1 MRAPT
6 SRLLFL
12 LVSSACV
19 AGCSMAPN
27 YQPPATA
34 AIPAAFKEAPGWSVA
49 TPSDAVARGAWWD
62 LFGDPVLDGLER
74 RVEVTNQ
81 NVASA
86 RAAYQAARALVQVQR
101 SGLFPSLTGSASDTR
116 SQTFAGQNLTGTTGP
131 VVNTAGTANSRYALS
146 IGASWEPDLWG
157 RLGNAVSQAQASEQA
172 SAGDLANATLSA
184 QGELATNYMQL
195 RGTDAQ
201 RLLLDRIVADYEKAL
216 TITTNNYNAGTV
228 SHGDVFQAQTT
239 LSNAKATRADL
250 ERQRAQL
257 EHAIAVL
264 VGENP
269 STFSIAPVEWK
280 PVVPDIPAQVPTAL
294 LQRRPDIAAAER
306 RVAAANANVGI
317 KKAGYFP
324 NLTLSGSV
332 GTNSPVLSELFG
344 AATSLWSVGAS
355 AAMTLL
361 DFGARRGNVLQAR
374 AQYDQTVAAYRQT
387 VLAAF
392 QQVEDNLAATRVLAT
407 VAERRSEAASAAT
420 RAETVT
426 FNQYR
431 NGIVPYNAVITAQQN
446 ALTARQT
453 EIQSVIDR
461 QVAAIALAQTVGG
474 RWIDG
479 PAPASSADASPGAQ

>member
-1 MRAPT
+1 MRTPL
-6 SRLLFL
+6 SRLL
-12 LVSSACV
+12 LVASCACV

-27 YQPPATA
+27 YQRPAMA
-34 AIPAAFKEAPGWSVA
+34 AIPAQFKEEPGWSVA
-49 TPSDAVARGAWWD
+49 VPSDAAARGAWWD
-62 LFGDPVLDGLER
+62 LFGDPVLGALEQ

-101 SGLFPSLTGSASDTR
+101 SALFPSLTGSASDTR
-116 SQTFAGQNLTGTTGP
+116 SETFSGQNLVASTAP
-131 VVNTAGTANSRYALS
+131 VANNASAVNSRYALS

-157 RLGNAVSQAQASEQA
+157 RLGNTVNQAKASAQA

-201 RLLLDRIVADYEKAL
+201 RQLLDSIVADYARAL
-216 TITTNNYNAGTV
+216 TITTNKYNAGTV
-228 SHGDVFQAQTT
+228 SHADVFQAQTT
-239 LSNAKATRADL
+239 LSNAEATRADL

-280 PVVPDIPAQVPTAL
+280 PVVPDIPALVPTAL

-306 RVAAANANVGI
+306 RVAAANARIGI
-317 KKAGYFP
+317 QKAGYFP
-324 NLTLSGSV
+324 NLTLSGSI
-332 GTNSPVLSELFG
+332 GTNSSALSQLFN
-344 AATSLWSVGAS
+344 AATSLWSLGAS
-355 AAMTLL
+355 AAVTLL
-361 DFGARRGNVLQAR
+361 DAGARRGNVLQAR

-392 QQVEDNLAATRVLAT
+392 QQVEDNLAATRFLAT
-407 VAERRSEAASAAT
+407 VAVRRGEAAAAAT
-420 RAETVT
+420 QAETVT

-431 NGIVPYNAVITAQQN
+431 NGIVDYNRVITAQQS
-446 ALTARQT
+446 AFTARQS

-461 QVAAIALAQTVGG
+461 QIAAIALAQAVGG
-474 RWIDG
+474 RWTGDAV
-479 PAPASSADASPGAQ
+479 PADPSR